1 MCCDHILGA
10 IELKLGIRIPFGCEF
25 NFLKLNPPSLHP
37 SGEGSSGGGV
47 LWGMGPY
54 VLGVRELCHIFKA
67 IKLKLDV

>member
-1 MCCDHILGA
+1 MCCDHILGD
-10 IELKLGIRIPFGCEF
+10 IELKLGIRIPFGCKF
-25 NFLKLNPPSLHP
+25 KIPPHP
-37 SGEGSSGGGV
+37 SGEGSSGGGG

>member
-1 MCCDHILGA
+1 MTTYLELLSSNLVLESHLGA
-10 IELKLGIRIPFGCEF
+10 NSKSPLTPLGRG
-25 NFLKLNPPSLHP
+25 LL
-37 SGEGSSGGGV
+37 GGV